1 MRKVKTFAAALG
13 LFAGGMA
20 VSQLFPA
27 SEVLLFNASNIDTYP
42 KQTEEDFY
50 DLSLMIR
57 DSKASAVQ
65 ITQVNAEFNTKLQIM
80 QIKQNAEIIRLLRSI
95 DGKTKK

>member
-27 SEVLLFNASNIDTYP
+27 SQVLVFNTSNIDTYP
-42 KQTEEDFY
+42 KQAQDDY
-50 DLSLMIR
+50 YALALSLNGT
-57 DSKASAVQ
+57 KASAVQ
-65 ITQVNAEFNTKLQIM
+65 ISQLNDELSTKLQVM

-95 DGKTKK
+95 DSKTKK